1 MEGPDFESDE
11 RQGSGNPWGMTTRK
25 SQPAK
30 TMIEDTDIQSPT
42 DSPTGLPASSALGN
56 LPNCRNCTH
65 CGPSVGVHG
74 KSGIT
79 VIRCNHPDWGDEDT
93 EMREIDPTFGEM
105 CADYSQENSDYPEQ
119 LSR

>member
-1 MEGPDFESDE
+1 
-11 RQGSGNPWGMTTRK
+11 
-25 SQPAK
+25 
-30 TMIEDTDIQSPT
+30 MITE
-42 DSPTGLPASSALGN
+42 LKEALAAHPEN

-79 VIRCNHPDWGDEDT
+79 LIRCNHPAWGGEDT
-93 EMREIDPTFGEM
+93 EMRQIDPTFGEM
-105 CADYSQENSDYPEQ
+105 CADYSEENSDYPEQ